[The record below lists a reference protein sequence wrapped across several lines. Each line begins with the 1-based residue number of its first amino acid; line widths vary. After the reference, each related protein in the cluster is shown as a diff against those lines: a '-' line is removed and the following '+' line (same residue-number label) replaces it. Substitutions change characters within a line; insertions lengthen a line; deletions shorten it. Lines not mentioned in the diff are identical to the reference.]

1 MRTMTHHGRGK
12 GKGGHTF
19 GTKHNDRSF
28 DITSPESNI
37 DPELTPENLVWHYYM
52 DELGIPEEK
61 KDDEKL
67 QTLYCPMNWRLQGML
82 DEAMGTDYARQDKAR
97 YFAKKAA
104 PTEGKAMT
112 FEQAEVRFY
121 EEHFSQQLNET
132 NDKYRAN
139 GHPERCKDMAA
150 WKQAR
155 RNAPEES
162 IFQIGDM
169 HITGEYADA
178 AILRK
183 CFEEYHSEEQR
194 WNDEHG
200 NPFTVLD
207 IAMHVDEPECP
218 PHIQVRRVWHY
229 KAEDGSLRL
238 GQEKALEMAGVE
250 LPDPSQAPGRRNNR
264 KMAYDAMMRE
274 KWLDILERNGV
285 QVEKVP
291 LPDRK
296 RKGSRTHEQYLTDKY
311 REMAQEAEKNA
322 QRAVA
327 AEKRAD
333 AADAR
338 ADAAED
344 REKAAQEQ
352 VKALQAQMDQQT
364 AIYQEMLRVNAENM
378 KVIDANNETIKK
390 QDDIIEEQEAI
401 IQEQEHSMG
410 LIKDYEEYC
419 SVADMTEEDL
429 DNVERMVQKLPAPK
443 GIFRSAEE
451 KEWLRDMKS
460 MLDKVLYAIGEGIRR
475 LRIFESRNDVPK
487 RRSEPAEERTKSVR
501 ALLAEAYAKQAEQ
514 AATKETKTKTKG
526 RSR

>member
-37 DPELTPENLVWHYYM
+37 DPELTPENLVWHYYI

-67 QTLYCPMNWRLQGML
+67 QTFYCPMNWRLQGML
-82 DEAMGTDYARQDKAR
+82 DEAMGTDYARQAKAR

-104 PTEGKAMT
+104 TTEGKSMT

-121 EEHFSQQLNET
+121 EEHFSQQLKET

-150 WKQAR
+150 WKKAR

-183 CFEEYHSEEQR
+183 CFEEYYSEEQR

-238 GQEKALEMAGVE
+238 GQEKALERAGVE

-285 QVEKVP
+285 KVEKVP

-322 QRAVA
+322 QRAAA
-327 AEKRAD
+327 AEEQLKASQ
-333 AADAR
+333 
-338 ADAAED
+338 
-344 REKAAQEQ
+344 EKI
-352 VKALQAQMDQQT
+352 KALEADMTRQT
-364 AIYQEMLRVNAENM
+364 AIHQEMLRVNAEHL
-378 KVIDANNETIKK
+378 KVSEENEKIIKR
-390 QDDIIEEQEAI
+390 QDEI

-410 LIKDYEEYC
+410 LIQDYEEYC
-419 SVADMTEEDL
+419 SVADMTEKDL
-429 DNVERMVQKLPAPK
+429 DTVERMAQSLPAPK

-451 KEWLRDMKS
+451 KAWLRDMKS
-460 MLDKVLYAIGEGIRR
+460 MLDKVLYAVGEGIRR

-501 ALLAEAYAKQAEQ
+501 ALLAEAYAKQA
-514 AATKETKTKTKG
+514 ATKETETKSKG
-526 RSR
+526 RSS